1 MIVAILCE
9 PAALAVEF
17 LAWLKNILSGTPT
30 LALIPAGSSELV
42 LDRGSGLLND
52 FLIAP
57 ANAAEFRHRVRRMM
71 ATREQAT
78 DPATSRI
85 MDDIGNHLLVGRAP
99 AFVDTIA
106 KLPKYAASGM
116 RVLITGETGTGKEL
130 CARALHML
138 SSRKDHPFIAAD
150 CSVLPSHLFENE
162 MFGHVRGAYTG
173 AGQDNGGLVSA
184 AEGGT
189 LFLDEVDSL
198 APSSQGKLLRFL
210 QEKTYRPLGSAKELR
225 ADVNVI
231 AATNADLNEAVSSQK
246 FRSDLYFRL
255 NVLHLHLPPLRER
268 LPDLAL
274 LSQHFLNQISGGV
287 SSARSV
293 SAGAL
298 ERLASYGWPG
308 NVRELANVIQRAAI
322 LCEHDSIQI
331 GDLALGPQASLPS
344 DAGTFQE
351 RRQRAV
357 EAFERSFI
365 ERMLI
370 EHAGNVT
377 HAAKAAGKDRRV
389 FGRLMKR
396 YAIKAPA
403 SERTTAVQ
411 EDCA

>member
-9 PAALAVEF
+9 PAARAVEF

-30 LALIPAGSSELV
+30 LALIPAASSELV

-57 ANAAEFRHRVRRMM
+57 ANAAEFRHRVRRLMV
-71 ATREQAT
+71 TREQVT

-85 MDDIGNHLLVGRAP
+85 MDDIGNRLLVGRAP

-184 AEGGT
+184 AKGGT

-268 LPDLAL
+268 LPDLGL
-274 LSQHFLNQISGGV
+274 LSQHFLNQISDGV

-298 ERLASYGWPG
+298 ECLASYRWPG
-308 NVRELANVIQRAAI
+308 NVRELSNVIQRAAI
-322 LCEHDSIQI
+322 LCEHYSIQI
-331 GDLALGPQASLPS
+331 GDLALGPQASLPP

-357 EAFERSFI
+357 ETFERSFI

-403 SERTTAVQ
+403 SERTPAVQ
-411 EDCA
+411 EG